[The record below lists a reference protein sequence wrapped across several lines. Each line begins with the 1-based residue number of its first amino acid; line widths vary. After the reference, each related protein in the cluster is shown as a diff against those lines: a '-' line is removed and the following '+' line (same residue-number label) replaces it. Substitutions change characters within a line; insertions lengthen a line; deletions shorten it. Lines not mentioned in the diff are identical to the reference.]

1 MKNLLS
7 YKSLLRL
14 MLVLALLPVGL
25 LLFAVF
31 TADNAQRHASDI
43 DRAGSLRYLS
53 LWIYG
58 AKRNLPPS
66 FTKAKLDQMKV
77 VRSDLAAKYP
87 EAMQETDPQWRR
99 FTTKAETGT
108 LDWETSR
115 RMCVSYD
122 HFVGQVHAQVQ
133 TGNSRA
139 IFLFGGGVVGI
150 GLFLSVS
157 TGVLR
162 RASHQELS
170 QRATDDRFRVLFE
183 YSSDAHLLFDST
195 GIVDCN
201 EATTRLL
208 GCEDKQEVL
217 SLHPAVLSPE
227 FQPDGRASLEKCLE
241 MDRIAH
247 EKGYHRFE
255 WIHRKKDGTDFPVE
269 VTLTPVMLQGIK
281 TILVVWHDLTKRK
294 RAEQLIR
301 DGSERLEEAQ
311 AIAHIGS
318 WSLDLASGKV
328 HWSPEMF
335 RIFDFTPSE
344 DAPTSEEIIARYH
357 PDYLEAHNTRLHETI
372 VCGTPLDIDLPLIQ
386 QNGRERWVHVRGR
399 RVKGGTGEDGYR
411 MIGTVQD
418 ITERIQ
424 TEEALNRA
432 NAQLE
437 EHLRFINEQNALL
450 EAQQLELKALATT
463 DGLTGLKNH
472 RAFQE
477 RLAEEFHRVERYHPS
492 LSLVLLDVD
501 HFKQYNDSFG
511 HPEGDK
517 VLKLVAQL
525 LKSVTRDCDLVARY
539 GGEEFVVILPE
550 TDSEGAMRAAERIRK
565 AIEEAAWTLRPVTA
579 SFGVTT
585 LHTNTESPQTLIS
598 EADEALY
605 AAKRNGRN
613 RSQHYGIMEGVG
625 SR

>member
-7 YKSLLRL
+7 HKSLLRL
-14 MLVLALLPVGL
+14 MLVLALFPVGL
-25 LLFAVF
+25 LLYAVS
-31 TADNAQRHASDI
+31 TEDNAQRHASEI
-43 DRAGSLRYLS
+43 NRAGSLRYLS
-53 LWIYG
+53 LWIYE
-58 AKRNLPPS
+58 AQRNLPQA
-66 FTKAKLDQMKV
+66 FTKAKMDQIKG
-77 VRSDLAAKYP
+77 VRADLAAKYP
-87 EAMQETDPQWRR
+87 EAMRETDSQWRR
-99 FTTKAETGT
+99 FKAEAETNT
-108 LDWETSR
+108 LHWETSR
-115 RMCVSYD
+115 RMCLLYD
-122 HFVGQVHAQVQ
+122 HFVERVQ
-133 TGNSRA
+133 GKVQSGNSRA
-139 IFLFGGGVVGI
+139 ILLFGGGVVGI
-150 GLFLSVS
+150 GLFMSAS
-157 TGVLR
+157 TLVLR
-162 RASHQELS
+162 RASQQELA

-183 YSSDAHLLFDST
+183 YSSDAHLLFDTT

-201 EATTRLL
+201 EAATRLL

-227 FQPDGRASLEKCLE
+227 FQPDGRASLEKCIE

-269 VTLTPVMLQGIK
+269 VTLTPVTLQGIK

-294 RAEQLIR
+294 RAEQLIK

-328 HWSPEMF
+328 HWSPQMF
-335 RIFDFTPSE
+335 CIFDFPFSEHAPSAE
-344 DAPTSEEIIARYH
+344 QIIARYH
-357 PDYLEAHNTRLHETI
+357 PDYLEAHNTRLHETV

-386 QNGRERWVHVRGR
+386 QNGQERWVHVRGR
-399 RVKGGTGEDGYR
+399 RVKGGTGEDGFR

-437 EHLRFINEQNALL
+437 EHLRFINEQNTLL

-472 RAFQE
+472 RTFQE
-477 RLAEEFHRVERYHPS
+477 RLSEEFHRVERYHPS
-492 LSLVLLDVD
+492 LSLILLDVD

-517 VLKLVAQL
+517 VLKSVSRI

-550 TDSEGAMRAAERIRK
+550 TDSEGALRAAERIRK

-585 LHTNTESPQTLIS
+585 LHMNTESPQALIT

-605 AAKRNGRN
+605 AVKRNGRN
-613 RSQHYGIMEGVG
+613 RSQHYAIMGG
-625 SR
+625 SGD